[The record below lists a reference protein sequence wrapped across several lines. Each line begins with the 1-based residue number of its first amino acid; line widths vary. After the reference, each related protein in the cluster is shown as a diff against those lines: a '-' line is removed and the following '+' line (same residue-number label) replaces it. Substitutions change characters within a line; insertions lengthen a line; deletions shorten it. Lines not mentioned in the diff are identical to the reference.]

1 MFTKSSS
8 DFPANYLLHQLQTEE
23 MSYVENKIK
32 VSSPKITRKKSK
44 NKRSKYCV
52 KRQKKKSKCL
62 KVSLSKHD
70 WPGLLTSVK

>member
-32 VSSPKITRKKSK
+32 VSSPKITRKK
-44 NKRSKYCV
+44 
-52 KRQKKKSKCL
+52 
-62 KVSLSKHD
+62 
-70 WPGLLTSVK
+70 

>member
-32 VSSPKITRKKSK
+32 VSSSKITRKKMK
-44 NKRSKYCV
+44 KQVV
-52 KRQKKKSKCL
+52 KILCKEAKKKKQVSESK
-62 KVSLSKHD
+62 
-70 WPGLLTSVK
+70 PE

>member
-32 VSSPKITRKKSK
+32 VSSPKITRKKMK
-44 NKRSKYCV
+44 KQAV
-52 KRQKKKSKCL
+52 KILCEEAKKKQASESK
-62 KVSLSKHD
+62 
-70 WPGLLTSVK
+70 PE